1 MNRET
6 DNSSRA
12 ADSSFDLDAFFESF
26 DAATSQ
32 QQSRAARSA
41 ERMDDEVREM
51 PTNGRSAYASSQV
64 TPSYGASSQSV
75 ASQSKPQTASSQ
87 GAKPQASSS
96 QDVKPHASPLRS
108 MSSAGQA
115 LRGSLSQGTASMKA
129 LFKGALPKGRSSQAD
144 SGALDSTMSYSAI
157 GEEMPELPFANE
169 DEKYDDTSEIKPSIE
184 QRRPSTSRAGASAA
198 DLGKQDRSSAA
209 QDSLRAGKGRS
220 YAEQDNA
227 YSRQDSSRNGGDRSY
242 TDQDSSSSRQD
253 RSYSSQS
260 RSSKSQSDA
269 YSDQDTDYPGSSA
282 STSLLAPRKR
292 IERPSMSL
300 GASSSSQRQQPEN
313 RSIAAWSPRT
323 RVPQRPRGRYESGPF
338 TPLYE
343 RGSSYRIRGGGRSRL
358 KSPLFIISYCFVV
371 ILGVLMSWYV
381 LQQAYIKLTTNE
393 TNNPVTLTEQQTRTA
408 IDAGLPKLFS
418 IIDVDFAEIIS
429 TMEDA
434 GEVIFTD
441 ERYNPESIDPS
452 AIKVGFIRMPKEV
465 TADFMTGF
473 YGGTYNAYQVDV
485 LEDYFNGAYTLDMS
499 DGSLGIWF
507 KLRYMNL
514 CGESVD
520 AEMQHLL
527 TLQGLTGEGVTVI
540 ASGSDPQGNKVIQG
554 TKEIDEETY
563 YWKIAACRFNQV
575 YTVTRLLDNAVW
587 ISCTIADFDFY
598 TGGDVIS

>member
-1 MNRET
+1 
-6 DNSSRA
+6 
-12 ADSSFDLDAFFESF
+12 
-26 DAATSQ
+26 
-32 QQSRAARSA
+32 
-41 ERMDDEVREM
+41 
-51 PTNGRSAYASSQV
+51 
-64 TPSYGASSQSV
+64 
-75 ASQSKPQTASSQ
+75 
-87 GAKPQASSS
+87 
-96 QDVKPHASPLRS
+96 
-108 MSSAGQA
+108 
-115 LRGSLSQGTASMKA
+115 
-129 LFKGALPKGRSSQAD
+129 
-144 SGALDSTMSYSAI
+144 
-157 GEEMPELPFANE
+157 
-169 DEKYDDTSEIKPSIE
+169 
-184 QRRPSTSRAGASAA
+184 
-198 DLGKQDRSSAA
+198 
-209 QDSLRAGKGRS
+209 
-220 YAEQDNA
+220 
-227 YSRQDSSRNGGDRSY
+227 
-242 TDQDSSSSRQD
+242 
-253 RSYSSQS
+253 
-260 RSSKSQSDA
+260 
-269 YSDQDTDYPGSSA
+269 
-282 STSLLAPRKR
+282 
-292 IERPSMSL
+292 
-300 GASSSSQRQQPEN
+300 
-313 RSIAAWSPRT
+313 
-323 RVPQRPRGRYESGPF
+323 
-338 TPLYE
+338 
-343 RGSSYRIRGGGRSRL
+343 
-358 KSPLFIISYCFVV
+358 
-371 ILGVLMSWYV
+371 MSWYV